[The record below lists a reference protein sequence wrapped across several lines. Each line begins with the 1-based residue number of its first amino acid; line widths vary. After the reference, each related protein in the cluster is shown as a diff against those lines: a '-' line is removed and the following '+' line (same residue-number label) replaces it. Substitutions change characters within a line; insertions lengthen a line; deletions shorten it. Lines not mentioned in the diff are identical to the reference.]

1 MSASTTHVLPARTA
15 SRIAARAFRGSDL
28 ADPASR
34 EELERACL
42 TWIFRALFVLYA
54 ESRVTCN

>member
-1 MSASTTHVLPARTA
+1 VLPELARGLGTW
-15 SRIAARAFRGSDL
+15 ARSEGRDL